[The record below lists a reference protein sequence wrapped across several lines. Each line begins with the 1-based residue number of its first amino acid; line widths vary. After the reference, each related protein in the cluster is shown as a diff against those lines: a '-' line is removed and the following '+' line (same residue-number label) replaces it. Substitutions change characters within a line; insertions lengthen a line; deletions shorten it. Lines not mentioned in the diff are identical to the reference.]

1 MYTICTECQMLPLQ
15 SSKTEFAVC
24 IPQCSY
30 MLEQVC
36 PYRHT
41 LMISEYVEGIS
52 YCPCS
57 GAIPLLFHFQV
68 THCSCLTLPC
78 GSSVP
83 VPFRSTFRKMKSIF
97 KKMLHFGKIPKNVGL
112 NLAKIRQNSGKICK
126 ICKNLQKKSAKIS
139 AIFNEK
145 IY

>member
-1 MYTICTECQMLPLQ
+1 MLPLQ

-36 PYRHT
+36 PYGHT
-41 LMISEYVEGIS
+41 LMLSEYVEGIS

-68 THCSCLTLPC
+68 THCSCLALPC
-78 GSSVP
+78 GSSAP
-83 VPFRSTFRKMKSIF
+83 VVDHQPADSQLPTSIAS
-97 KKMLHFGKIPKNVGL
+97 LDRL
-112 NLAKIRQNSGKICK
+112 
-126 ICKNLQKKSAKIS
+126 SA
-139 AIFNEK
+139 A
-145 IY
+145 